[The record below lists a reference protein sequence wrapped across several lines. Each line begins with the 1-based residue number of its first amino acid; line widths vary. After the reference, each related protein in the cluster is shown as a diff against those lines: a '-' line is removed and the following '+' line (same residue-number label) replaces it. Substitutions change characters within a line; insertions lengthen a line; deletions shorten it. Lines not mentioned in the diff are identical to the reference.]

1 MLISHLLTSR
11 IAAALTA
18 GAVAA
23 AGLVPL
29 TATGPASA
37 TAASTRD
44 GCKYRV
50 VRVKTRLNVRTQPRG
65 QVVDK
70 LYPGDHTWGSCQ
82 KAGKWRRIHGTE
94 VGLRGFSWS
103 RHLKKIGKR

>member
-1 MLISHLLTSR
+1 MHISHLPTSR

-18 GAVAA
+18 AALAA
-23 AGLVPL
+23 AGL
-29 TATGPASA
+29 TAVSGTSQASA
-37 TAASTRD
+37 TASTRD

-50 VRVKTRLNVRTQPRG
+50 VRIKTRLNVRTQPRG
-65 QVVDK
+65 QIVDK
-70 LYPGDHTWGSCQ
+70 LYPGDHTWGSCK

-94 VGLRGFSWS
+94 VGLRGFAWN